1 MPLSIKK
8 LFLSSLLIIFSGSV
22 IHAGLNITNIKKER
36 ELGSIPVF
44 TGADISSHQY
54 VVLKSN
60 IEAKAISVLLAGF
73 FPITV
78 NGKNRAISRILKIAD
93 LEGKKNV
100 ALINVVVNRE
110 YYYGAVVGI
119 LKTTV
124 RADLIQFEEKQNK

>member
-1 MPLSIKK
+1 MPSSLRK
-8 LFLSSLLIIFSGSV
+8 LFLPSLLIILSGSI

-44 TGADISSHQY
+44 TGADIANHQY

-60 IEAKAISVLLAGF
+60 IEAKEISVLLAGF

-78 NGKNRAISRILKIAD
+78 KGKNRAISRVIKMAD
-93 LEGKKNV
+93 LEGKKNA
-100 ALINVVVNRE
+100 ALINVVINRE
-110 YYYGAVVGI
+110 YYYGAVIGV

-124 RADLIQFEEKQNK
+124 RADLIQFEEKQSK